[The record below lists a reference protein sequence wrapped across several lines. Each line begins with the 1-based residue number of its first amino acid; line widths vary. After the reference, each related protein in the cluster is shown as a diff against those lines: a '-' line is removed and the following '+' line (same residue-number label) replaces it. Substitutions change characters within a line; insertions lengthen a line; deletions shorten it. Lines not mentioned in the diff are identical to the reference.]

1 MKRNRIIALLLSV
14 LLLLSCAACGT
25 ADNTVETSEVI
36 DDRPKA
42 DSSDNLFAIN
52 YSSTAGMNPYATDN
66 VLNQVVGEL
75 IYEQLIELDD
85 TFHAQPKLFT
95 SWASDDGVT
104 WTFTVD
110 TSRCFHDGHYLT
122 NADAAYTL
130 DCART
135 SALYQARLRN
145 IDSVTAEED
154 GVTVTVVLN
163 RANMQ
168 FPLLLTLP
176 TIENNAMSY
185 TYPSG
190 TGPYYY
196 GDDYTYLAL
205 FTGHP
210 DAASMPIDV
219 VYLRE
224 YDSMEEVINA
234 FDSSA
239 LDLVCNDPTSETDL
253 SFSSVSESRQY
264 NTTNLQYVGFNT
276 NSNFFSHPEYR
287 KAFATAVDRAYAVS
301 LLGDAGV
308 ATALPVHPVSDLFD
322 EQMVAALAY
331 DMGVT
336 STALTNAGVVDYDGD
351 GEREYLYSETST
363 EATELSLSLLV
374 CSDSTQKT
382 AVANKLAADLRQ
394 IGVNVTVNAKPWE
407 EYLEALSI
415 GNFDL
420 YYGEV
425 RLTADFDLTPLL
437 VPGGSVNFGGASN
450 EDISTAISTYLAADD
465 DQRQEACRTL
475 LTLVAENAPIVPVC
489 FEKHE
494 VCAHRGVVGGFSPT
508 QYNIFHDLTSW
519 TIDLT

>member
-1 MKRNRIIALLLSV
+1 MKYNRILALALSV
-14 LLLLSCAACGT
+14 LLLFSAAACGT
-25 ADNTVETSEVI
+25 AENTPETSEVI

-42 DSSDNLFAIN
+42 ETSDNLFAIN
-52 YSSTAGMNPYATDN
+52 YNSTAGMNPYATDN
-66 VLNQVVGEL
+66 VLNQVAGEL

-95 SWASDDGVT
+95 AWSSDDGVT
-104 WTFTVD
+104 WTFTTD
-110 TSRCFHDGHYLT
+110 TTRSFHDGHYLT
-122 NADAAYTL
+122 AADAAYTI

-135 SALYQARLRN
+135 SGLYQARLRN
-145 IDSVTAEED
+145 IVSVTPEED

-163 RANMQ
+163 RANTQ

-190 TGPYYY
+190 TGPFRY
-196 GDDYTYLAL
+196 GDDYTYLTL
-205 FTGHP
+205 YTDHP
-210 DAASMPIDV
+210 DAAAMPIDT

-276 NSNFFSHPEYR
+276 NSSFFSHPEYR
-287 KAFATAVDRAYAVS
+287 KALATAVDRAYAVS

-308 ATALPVHPVSDLFD
+308 ASALPVHPMSDLFD
-322 EQMVAALAY
+322 EQMVANLAY

-363 EATELSLSLLV
+363 EATDLNLSLLV

-394 IGVNVTVNAKPWE
+394 IGINIEVNALPWE
-407 EYLEALSI
+407 EYCEALNI

-450 EDISTAISTYLAADD
+450 EDISTAINAYLAADD
-465 DQRQEACRTL
+465 DSRPEACRVL
-475 LTLVAENAPIVPVC
+475 LTLIADNTPIVPVC

-508 QYNIFHDLTSW
+508 QYNIFHDVAHW
-519 TIDLT
+519 TIDLS